1 MAQIVPLGFFAKPR
15 YNWNAFVQW
24 KLKNSA
30 VKHAQQTMHG
40 FFAWLYLNVLETLI
54 YKLS

>member
-1 MAQIVPLGFFAKPR
+1 MAQFVPLAFFANPR
-15 YNWNAFVQW
+15 YNWNAFVQR

-30 VKHAQQTMHG
+30 VKQTMHG
-40 FFAWLYLNVLETLI
+40 FFAWLYLNALETLI